1 MNNSEEFKYFNK
13 IIENI
18 KNDMSEMNILRNI
31 INPFSPYFLCNH
43 FIGNEI
49 HEYNV
54 NIPDDKHDILKT
66 NNLSLINNTHNLS
79 A

>member
-54 NIPDDKHDILKT
+54 NIPDDKHDILIT
-66 NNLSLINNTHNLS
+66 NLIIF
-79 A
+79 